1 MTVRLNG
8 DEYTKVLSKI
18 ERSGLSK
25 QEYILSSILNKKIQ
39 ERLNVYA
46 NHFLLLFEKNQ
57 LISFIDGFC
66 TNQRDLTD
74 EMYSDASMHDEDG
87 DWQMIFGLNTLPDYQ
102 RQGYAAKI
110 MCAMIDLARQENR
123 KGLVLTCKDRLVPYY
138 SKFGFKNEGVS
149 SSVHGGVVWY
159 QMRLE
164 F

>member
-1 MTVRLNG
+1 MIRKGTIE
-8 DEYTKVLSKI
+8 DAEILSKV
-18 ERSGLSK
+18 EVTCFPPNEAATSK
-25 QEYILSSILNKKIQ
+25 EIQ

-46 NHFLLLFEKNQ
+46 NHFLLLFEENR
-57 LISFIDGFC
+57 LISFIDDFC
-66 TNQRDLTD
+66 TNHRDLTD
-74 EMYSDASMHDEDG
+74 EMYSDASMHDENG

-102 RQGYAAKI
+102 RKGYAAKI
-110 MCAMIDLARQENR
+110 MNAMIHMARQENR
-123 KGLVLTCKDRLVPYY
+123 KGLVLTCKDRLVSYY